1 MANFAEVLK
10 KIADVGA
17 HAAEVV
23 AEHPEAAE
31 AIAKMVMAAVAAS
44 QSKS

>member
-1 MANFAEVLK
+1 MPSFADVLK
-10 KIADVGA
+10 KIAAVGA

-23 AEHPEAAE
+23 AEHPEAAD
-31 AIAKMVMAAVAAS
+31 AIAKMILAALAAS